1 MDESQVID
9 ALSALSQ
16 ETRLR
21 MLRYLVKAGEK
32 GAPAGEV
39 AAAVNSSSSRN
50 SFHLTALTRAGLI
63 TAERQSRQI
72 IYRVDFAN
80 VGAMIGYLVQDC
92 CAGHAQVLQCCQ
104 PDAACCGTSDD
115 KPL

>member
-21 MLRYLVKAGEK
+21 MLRYLVQAGAK
-32 GAPAGEV
+32 GAPAGEIG
-39 AAAVNSSSSRN
+39 AAVGSSSSRN
-50 SFHLTALTRAGLI
+50 SFHLNALAQAGLI
-63 TAERQSRQI
+63 TKERQSRQI

-80 VGAMIGYLVQDC
+80 VGAMVGFLVQDC
-92 CAGHAQVLQCCQ
+92 CGGNAQVLACCQ
-104 PDAACCGTSDD
+104 PGCCDGEGGV
-115 KPL
+115 